1 MESLYTLSGPPSWVT
16 ASTNLSWSSAVHRR
30 RGFGSV
36 VRTKLASPG
45 KLVPSSGP
53 PWNSPCPPLPSSGSE
68 CIAEYIFPR
77 QKMNPP
83 TEKKGNEKM
92 QQKIRFWFQ
101 GRGAEPQ
108 VRTEKERRERERGGV
123 KTAMGSSA
131 WCVVFQSLAFFF
143 FYCDRMSIWIGCVYF
158 VVCTVGKGER
168 TLWPPHA
175 YGYERLVGRE
185 GRVQRSHLWLYLNIL
200 K

>member
-45 KLVPSSGP
+45 KFVPSSDP

-108 VRTEKERRERERGGV
+108 VRTEKERREREREEGLRQRWAHLRDV
-123 KTAMGSSA
+123 LCSS
-131 WCVVFQSLAFFF
+131 
-143 FYCDRMSIWIGCVYF
+143 
-158 VVCTVGKGER
+158 
-168 TLWPPHA
+168 
-175 YGYERLVGRE
+175 
-185 GRVQRSHLWLYLNIL
+185 LWLSFSFIVIVWVYGLDVCIL
-200 K
+200 